1 METISL
7 INMVSAAVL
16 NILLI
21 IFFIYAFIWFKGIAT
36 KISRIEE
43 SVNSVYSEVTP
54 VLAKVTSVAEEIPPV
69 LAKLSDIAEDISD
82 ITAASRRTAN
92 KGEALAND
100 FMEKGQNLVNTLSVV
115 EKSTSA
121 VYGNASNLISALKAG
136 FRAFGHKI
144 KH

>member
-21 IFFIYAFIWFKGIAT
+21 IFFIYAFIWFKGIAA
-36 KISRIEE
+36 KVSKIEE
-43 SVNSVYSEVTP
+43 GITSIYNEASP
-54 VLAKVTSVAEEIPPV
+54 VLSKVTSVAEEIPPV
-69 LAKLSDIAEDISD
+69 LAKISDIAEDISD
-82 ITAASRRTAN
+82 ITAASKRTVN

-100 FMEKGQNLVNTLSVV
+100 FIEKGQNLVNTISVV

-121 VYGNASNLISALKAG
+121 VYGNAINLISALRAG
-136 FRAFGHKI
+136 VRTFGQKI

>member
-43 SVNSVYSEVTP
+43 SVNSLYSEVTP

-121 VYGNASNLISALKAG
+121 VYGNAINLISALKAG
-136 FRAFGHKI
+136 FRTFGHKI